1 MKYKFSEHQVIERYG
16 VQMYSILNELG
27 EVVAYS
33 QKIFEISEKVVF
45 VTSVEPP
52 LIFENAEIR
61 GGVIRGGVIRGGEI
75 WGGVIWG
82 GEIRGGEI
90 WGGVIWGGVIRGG
103 AYTESMLQIQGSA
116 HFCYAYFLEDGGIGI
131 VIGCIRMSINDW
143 IEKYKEIGAQN
154 KYTADQIDEYGAYID
169 LFSKR
174 YLK

>member
-61 GGVIRGGVIRGGEI
+61 GGEIWGGEI
-75 WGGVIWG
+75 WGGVI
-82 GEIRGGEI
+82 RGGE
-90 WGGVIWGGVIRGG
+90 IRGG

>member
-61 GGVIRGGVIRGGEI
+61 GGE
-75 WGGVIWG
+75 IWG

-90 WGGVIWGGVIRGG
+90 WGGVIRGGEIRGG